1 MNSPHRNRNEN
12 MVMKENI
19 FRPTVEKVLADIQI
33 IIITIC
39 NDIYI
44 YFKYPCWHTSIS
56 ISNCMGVKFF
66 V

>member
-44 YFKYPCWHTSIS
+44 YIS
-56 ISNCMGVKFF
+56 STRAGIHLYQYQIVW